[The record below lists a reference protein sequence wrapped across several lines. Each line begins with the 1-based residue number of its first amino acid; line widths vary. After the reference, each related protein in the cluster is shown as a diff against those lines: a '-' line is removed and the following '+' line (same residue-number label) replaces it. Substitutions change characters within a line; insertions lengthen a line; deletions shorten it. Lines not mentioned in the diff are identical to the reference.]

1 MTALSSNRF
10 NHDNEM
16 PKAIVLLS
24 GGLDSATCAAQAIA
38 DGFQVTALSLDYGQ
52 RHNRELVAAKAVVQA
67 LGISDH
73 RIISVNLAQWGG
85 SSLTDQTMAIPTE
98 GVKPNEIP
106 STYVPGRNTVFIAIA
121 LSLAEA
127 QSAKAIYVGINA
139 VDYSGYP
146 DCRPEYLAAF
156 QHLATLS
163 SKAGLEGC
171 APELVAPLAMDSK
184 ADIVQRSLRLGVP
197 IEKTWSCYEGGT
209 EPCGLCDS
217 CRIRDAALIQAGR
230 SDLAT
235 KVARSAVS

>member
-106 STYVPGRNTVFIAIA
+106 VYLCAGSQYGFYRDRSFI
-121 LSLAEA
+121 
-127 QSAKAIYVGINA
+127 
-139 VDYSGYP
+139 
-146 DCRPEYLAAF
+146 
-156 QHLATLS
+156 
-163 SKAGLEGC
+163 
-171 APELVAPLAMDSK
+171 
-184 ADIVQRSLRLGVP
+184 
-197 IEKTWSCYEGGT
+197 
-209 EPCGLCDS
+209 
-217 CRIRDAALIQAGR
+217 GR
-230 SDLAT
+230 SPISQSHLC
-235 KVARSAVS
+235 RHQRR